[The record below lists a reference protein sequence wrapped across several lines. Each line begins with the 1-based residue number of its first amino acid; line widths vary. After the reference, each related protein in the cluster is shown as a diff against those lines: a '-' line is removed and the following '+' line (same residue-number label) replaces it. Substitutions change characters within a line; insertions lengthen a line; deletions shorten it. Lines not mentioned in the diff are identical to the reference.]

1 MTVFLTLFAVCLLY
15 FIQAR
20 YYKKHWTNGLDT
32 QILFQDPAIN
42 EGEISAIQEIITN
55 RKALPLTTLQ
65 VKFTVSKRLQFTDTE
80 NTATTDQNYRNDIF
94 SVMPY
99 EKITRNL
106 QFTGLKRGYYQIKEL
121 DLISYD
127 LFLSQKSILPR
138 ENKCALYV
146 YPKPADYQTLLIP
159 FRKMMGT
166 ILTRR
171 SVFEDPFEFRGIRP
185 YEPYDSLKDVNWK
198 ASARTGTLKVNM
210 HNYTASQ
217 QVTILLNLFE
227 DSNWHS
233 GLLLEESIRIAAS
246 YSELLIG
253 KGIPVRLVSNG
264 IDALSDQE
272 FVLPAGA
279 GPHHIQTLKEG
290 LARIS
295 ENSNSF
301 PPMDAALEKE
311 LLSSDNSDLYIL
323 ISHSQKEHALQLYD
337 QLCLKSR
344 GSQWI
349 APLLSDMEFLT
360 ARCPHADAIKWEV
373 SYE

>member
-1 MTVFLTLFAVCLLY
+1 MTVFLTLLAVCLLY
-15 FIQAR
+15 FLQAF
-20 YYKKHWTNGLDT
+20 YYKKRWTNGLQT
-32 QILFQDPAIN
+32 QVLFADPAIN
-42 EGEISAIQEIITN
+42 EGDVSSILEIITN

-106 QFTGLKRGYYQIKEL
+106 QFTALKRGYYEIKEV

-127 LFLSQKSILPR
+127 LFLSQKSVLTKS
-138 ENKCALYV
+138 NTCSLYV
-146 YPKPADYQTLLIP
+146 YPRPANYQTLLIP

-166 ILTRR
+166 ILTKR

-217 QVTILLNLFE
+217 QVTIFLNLFE

-233 GLLLEESIRIAAS
+233 DLLLEESIRIAAS
-246 YSELLIG
+246 YAELLIT
-253 KGIPVRLVSNG
+253 KGIPVRLISNG
-264 IDALSDQE
+264 IDALSGKE
-272 FVLPAGA
+272 FILPAGA
-279 GPHHIQTLKEG
+279 GSHHIQMLKEN

-295 ENSNSF
+295 ENSNRF
-301 PPMDAALEKE
+301 PLIDAALEKE
-311 LLSSDNSDLYIL
+311 LLSSDSPDLYLL
-323 ISHSQKEHALQLYD
+323 ISHSQKEDTLRLYD
-337 QLCLKSR
+337 LLCLKSD

-349 APLLSDMEFLT
+349 APLLSDMEFL
-360 ARCPHADAIKWEV
+360 ADRCPHAVAMKWEV
-373 SYE
+373 SNE